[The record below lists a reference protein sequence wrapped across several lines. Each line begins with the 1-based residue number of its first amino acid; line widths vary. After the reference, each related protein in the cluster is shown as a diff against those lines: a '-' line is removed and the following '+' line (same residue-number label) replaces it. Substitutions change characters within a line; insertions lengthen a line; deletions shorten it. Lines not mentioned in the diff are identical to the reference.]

1 MASFLRLS
9 SRGNTIYDASVDGG
23 GNVTTNPVGLPDLSV
38 VDQLQLLDPSTGD
51 VVLLTF
57 SVFASSLR
65 SGGDWQKFDFNT
77 RCFLTPRG
85 TNKFA
90 PVHVEL
96 ELDQGTIKLKD
107 LTIFSQSATSSSP
120 QVPVPLTGLGLF
132 VFVPPVTNLG
142 ALAFE
147 TPEVLSKLGLG
158 IAEPGTPGTVALSC
172 TPTALGTIF
181 SVDLPLDDGDQK
193 LIPFGIEF
201 NTKNYP
207 GLNNS
212 TFGGAPALQ
221 FAQSEPVTS
230 GHEPFWIVEA
240 DLLPAALVFD
250 NWNSNVVAP
259 YLTGLNTVRSGLP
272 VSFMPQLAVAAAT
285 DAQNQVFTVA
295 VTLIDRTNQQAKPAN
310 LVLRDPLSPL
320 QAGAL
325 NIVGR
330 TVSLGDSLNC
340 IATFPNLKCAGGSSL
355 QALCTLLPL
364 PADQTTAFCQ
374 TTSGFYFPFQH
385 LFEPFQPPSTQ
396 PRVRMGALDLILPA
410 PSGAATIPSE
420 TGVIHGSFRSRRVN
434 GDDVPSDLVRLD
446 YLSIKLAVAS
456 LGVGGQDDAPGSEYA
471 PPNQPYPRCGSLDY
485 QREPPLQIPRS
496 DFPSTGAYYYLDVTE
511 TCYELTSQTL
521 TLQIEQQQ
529 LSSSS
534 GGNGS
539 LDVLVVDTEPF
550 LIARVQVPDYQE
562 SLAAAI
568 TDQIAS
574 WDNNAADASWQI
586 SAGTQNFQLTLPP
599 QGVTEAMHK
608 QIGSGD
614 ITPGTAI
621 DFRFTP
627 PAEFALLASPLPQRF
642 VEVPWNLRR
651 VLGYPG
657 QTAPGAVVNS
667 ATFELLYGLSASLN
681 ANPGLML
688 AEIGARLG
696 NFAAAPP
703 PDISW
708 QHSDAQETG
717 YDVYTNYW
725 ATILPQLRTRLAV
738 LEPWSAAQPAG
749 LTLTETDN
757 LTFNLRSEADLAY
770 PIPAADVTAP
780 IPKGIP
786 QGTLKGSFSW
796 AFDSERIYQSIWTDP
811 ASVTCEASG
820 LEFSAL
826 GGWGEFTARFANGK
840 TSIIASVR
848 MGRIQKL
855 TIEQIGRIGNFWN
868 RAKLVITYE
877 RTVAPTDQFAAI
889 QMPFLGNP
897 ILRKTAEYIQIL
909 EKKRSPAVTDTTAA
923 YSACEFPEGDP
934 PKIPVDSNWG
944 ENIGATGYRIPLWRP
959 GAVPASVY
967 TKPIVRLHFQA
978 AVSDSTTYSDLW
990 DPEKLYFYTD
1000 TNPDLDS
1007 NTDSWPKQLGVD
1019 YGYVTQDALTPVD
1032 PTSIATSAGGNVQNF
1047 KSPEEPWTQPLLGAF
1062 TYHLQPPSLAANLTA
1077 SVSSTPIGAVL
1088 RTITIMRGLD
1098 GSAVLGSSEP
1108 YAKALPLPDYVSNVL
1123 RPTISV
1129 IPAGATAQDLLGKWN
1144 EWTKAAI
1151 GRVEDLKT
1159 ALSNV
1164 PPVTSAGTA
1173 LCQAFTAQIK
1183 NQFGFLSTQIE
1194 NEVAG
1199 LLSGVFGFLVPST
1212 PPPDFTIFKKS
1223 WNDGH
1228 GNGLYPT
1235 LQGEL
1240 RYTGSEMGAVAAKLT
1255 AEVDPLFT
1263 QASSTLTT
1271 LSTNLQALINAGATD
1286 TSAALQDVQT
1296 AAAFIESILAP
1307 ADAVIAGILNP
1318 ITGGKLDQVRQGV
1331 SKMRSDAANA
1341 ATTAIAVLNASSG
1354 TVLAGIQNAKSA
1366 VDNCSNLVTTGK
1378 TAADGAIANLTRA
1391 AHGLQTTL
1399 EAKLASIDTKLAV
1412 ATDWN
1417 AFKTAAAAELTAIS
1431 TGIQATV
1438 QTHMNELSAGLVNY
1452 ANVACQQILQ
1462 TDLTELLGNLQSLF
1476 DPAAFQRF
1484 FDNLKASIG
1493 SAINSGAEAATAVE
1507 NYLHG
1512 FEASTASFLNAVVPV
1527 LPAPV
1532 LPQPV
1537 TDAAMFLLRGFGDV
1551 PKVPQLNFGDVTFSA
1566 FRFAGLAN
1574 NLPIQLPQVNLTPL
1588 VGWANNI
1595 GDTANAIAIG
1605 LPSCN
1610 LGDALTPFK
1619 LSNFDLSSFLP
1630 NIGGLSLTNLFQGLR
1645 MPFDLPS
1652 DPSLPQYVQ
1661 VTHGEDPQSRSA
1673 WVNLAMKFEIDDAE
1687 MFSYFGVTLVL
1698 EKATFA
1704 ANARVS
1710 AQAGQPVTRAISGSI
1725 LGDWSLTVGG
1735 MDIVILEQC
1744 TLTFDQSGHFGFDVS
1759 PAKVKLQG
1767 VLNFLADIIS
1777 DFFSGD
1783 GFTTSVTAAGV
1794 QTLLDLPLPDIQ
1806 SGTFGIANL
1815 RLLARF
1821 GIAFPPSFQIQLGL
1835 GIATLEQPFTLT
1847 VFILGGAGYLS
1858 LDVAYFPDSNI
1869 IDATFD
1875 IGIFASAS
1883 LAVSLG
1889 PISGGIYAYFGITVS
1904 YEAKT
1909 GTAPDLQIALIL
1921 MFSGQVTLLGFLSVS
1936 LMLSLSGSYDSTS
1949 HTLTGTGTVSYSIQI
1964 GPFFSI
1970 NVSASVSYTYS
1981 NDPPPP
1987 GLNRPQVDPALYDAA
2002 ATEYLSMFL
2011 N

>member
-1 MASFLRLS
+1 GAS
-9 SRGNTIYDASVDGG
+9 TA
-23 GNVTTNPVGLPDLSV
+23 
-38 VDQLQLLDPSTGD
+38 
-51 VVLLTF
+51 
-57 SVFASSLR
+57 
-65 SGGDWQKFDFNT
+65 
-77 RCFLTPRG
+77 
-85 TNKFA
+85 
-90 PVHVEL
+90 
-96 ELDQGTIKLKD
+96 
-107 LTIFSQSATSSSP
+107 SP
-120 QVPVPLTGLGLF
+120 QLPAPLSGPLGVF
-132 VFVPPVTNLG
+132 VFVPPIANLG

-172 TPTALGTIF
+172 TPTASGTVF
-181 SVDLPLDDGDQK
+181 SIDLPLDDGDQK

-201 NTKNYP
+201 NTKDYP
-207 GLNNS
+207 GLKSS
-212 TFGGAPALQ
+212 TFGGSPALH
-221 FAQSEPVTS
+221 FAEGESVTR
-230 GHEPFWIVEA
+230 GNEPFWIVEV
-240 DLLPAALVFD
+240 DGLPSALVFD
-250 NWNSNVVAP
+250 NWNSNFVEP
-259 YLTGLNTVRSGLP
+259 YLAGLNTVRSGLP
-272 VSFMPQLAVAAAT
+272 ASFMPKLATAAT
-285 DAQNQVFTVA
+285 GDAQSQVFTAA
-295 VTLIDRTNQQAKPAN
+295 VTLIDRTNQQTQPAS
-310 LVLRDPLSPL
+310 LVLRDPSSPL

-330 TVSLGDSLNC
+330 TVSLGASLNC

-355 QALCTLLPL
+355 QALCALLPL
-364 PADQTTAFCQ
+364 PADQMTAFCQ
-374 TTSGFYFPFQH
+374 TTAGFYFPFQH
-385 LFEPFQPPSTQ
+385 LFDPFQPPSTQ

-410 PSGAATIPSE
+410 PSGSSSIPSE
-420 TGVIHGSFRSRRVN
+420 TGVIHGSLRTSRAN

-471 PPNQPYPRCGSLDY
+471 PPNQPYPRCGSVDY
-485 QREPPLQIPRS
+485 LREPALQIPRS

-521 TLQIEQQQ
+521 TLRIEQQQ
-529 LSSSS
+529 PSSSS

-574 WDNNAADASWQI
+574 WDNNATDASWQI
-586 SAGTQNFQLTLPP
+586 SAGTQDFQLTLPP

-614 ITPGTAI
+614 ITPGRAI

-627 PAEFALLASPLPQRF
+627 PAEFALLASPLPQLF

-703 PDISW
+703 PLIPW
-708 QHSDAQETG
+708 QHSAVQETG
-717 YDVYTNYW
+717 YDVYTGYW

-738 LEPWSAAQPAG
+738 LEPWSPAQPAG

-757 LTFNLRSEADLAY
+757 LTFNLRSAADLAY
-770 PIPAADVTAP
+770 PIPPADVTAP
-780 IPKGIP
+780 IPQGIP

-796 AFDSERIYQSIWTDP
+796 AFDSERIYQGIWTDP

-826 GGWGEFTARFANGK
+826 GGWGEFTARFAKGK

-889 QMPFLGNP
+889 QVPFIGNP
-897 ILRKTAEYIQIL
+897 ILRKTAEYVQIL
-909 EKKRSPAVTDTTAA
+909 EKKRNAAPTDTTAA
-923 YSACEFPEGDP
+923 YNACEFPEGDP

-959 GAVPASVY
+959 GAVPATVY

-978 AVSDSTTYSDLW
+978 AISESMTYSDLW

-1000 TNPDLDS
+1000 TNPNLDS

-1019 YGYVTQDALTPVD
+1019 YGYVTQDALKSVD
-1032 PTSIATSAGGNVQNF
+1032 PTSIATSAGGDVKNF
-1047 KSPEEPWTQPLLGAF
+1047 KTPEEPWTQPLLGAF

-1077 SVSSTPIGAVL
+1077 GVSSTPIGAVL

-1098 GSAVLGSSEP
+1098 GSAVLNGTEP
-1108 YAKALPLPDYVSNVL
+1108 YALALPLPDHVSNIL

-1129 IPAGATAQDLLGKWN
+1129 IPPGATAPDLLAKWDSWKQ
-1144 EWTKAAI
+1144 EALA
-1151 GRVEDLKT
+1151 RVQ
-1159 ALSNV
+1159 S
-1164 PPVTSAGTA
+1164 VTSALSGFPTVPSA
-1173 LCQAFTAQIK
+1173 AATLCQAFTAQIK

-1212 PPPDFTIFKKS
+1212 PPPDFTKFKAL

-1240 RYTGSEMGAVAAKLT
+1240 RYTGSEMRAVAAKLS

-1263 QASSTLTT
+1263 QAENTLTT
-1271 LSTNLQALINAGATD
+1271 LSTNLGGLITGGATD
-1286 TSAALQDVQT
+1286 TAAALQDVQT

-1307 ADAVIAGILNP
+1307 ADAVVAGILNP
-1318 ITGGKLDQVRQGV
+1318 VTGGKLDQVRQAV
-1331 SKMRSDAANA
+1331 SQMRSDAANA
-1341 ATTAIAVLNASSG
+1341 ATTAVADLNATGTAVLTA
-1354 TVLAGIQNAKSA
+1354 IQNAKNA
-1366 VDNCSNLVTTGK
+1366 VDNCNTNVRTGK
-1378 TAADGAIANLTRA
+1378 AAADAAIANLA
-1391 AHGLQTTL
+1391 AAANGLQTTL
-1399 EAKLASIDTKLAV
+1399 EGTLASIDAKLAA
-1412 ATDWN
+1412 ATDWS
-1417 AFKTAAAAELTAIS
+1417 AFKTAAAAELAQIS

-1438 QTHMNELSAGLVNY
+1438 QKHMSELTAGLVNY
-1452 ANVACQQILQ
+1452 ANIACQQILQ
-1462 TDLTELLGNLQSLF
+1462 TDLSKLLGNLQHLF

-1484 FDNLKASIG
+1484 FDSIKATIG
-1493 SAINSGAEAATAVE
+1493 SLINTGADAATAVE

-1512 FEASTASFLNAVVPV
+1512 LEASTASFLNAVVPV
-1527 LPAPV
+1527 LPVPT
-1532 LPQPV
+1532 LPQPA

-1551 PKVPQLNFGDVTFSA
+1551 PKVPQLNFGDVAFSA
-1566 FRFAGLAN
+1566 FRFADLAN

-1588 VGWANNI
+1588 VGWANNV
-1595 GDTANAIAIG
+1595 GDTVNAIAIG
-1605 LPSCN
+1605 LPTCN

-1630 NIGGLSLTNLFQGLR
+1630 NLGGLSLTNLFPGLR
-1645 MPFDLPS
+1645 MPSDLPS
-1652 DPSLPQYVQ
+1652 DPTLPQYVQ

-1673 WVNLAMKFEIDDAE
+1673 WVNLAMKFEIDNAE

-1698 EKATFA
+1698 ETATFA

-1710 AQAGQPVTRAISGSI
+1710 AQAGQPVTRVFSGSI
-1725 LGDWSLTVGG
+1725 LGNWSLTVGG

-1767 VLNFLADIIS
+1767 ALDFLADIIS

-1783 GFTTSVTAAGV
+1783 GFTTTVTAAGV

-1821 GIAFPPSFQIQLGL
+1821 GITFPPSFQIQLGL
-1835 GIATLEQPFTLT
+1835 GIAELEQPFTLT

-1858 LDVAYFPDSNI
+1858 LDVSYSPDSNV
-1869 IDATFD
+1869 IDAIFD

-1909 GTAPDLQIALIL
+1909 GTAPDLQIALVL

-1936 LMLSLSGSYDSTS
+1936 LMLSLSGTYDSTI

-1970 NVSASVSYTYS
+1970 NVSA
-1981 NDPPPP
+1981 
-1987 GLNRPQVDPALYDAA
+1987 
-2002 ATEYLSMFL
+2002 
-2011 N
+2011 